1 MIGENQK
8 IGVMLFALGMGFLFF
23 GVIMFFDT
31 TLLTIGNVLF
41 LAGVGFIKGPAAT
54 INFFQTRLQGGGARG
69 VVLFFGGILLVLF
82 KWPVVGMALEGYGFV
97 ALWGNI
103 LQPAIATA
111 RQMPVL
117 GNILALPGI
126 SQLADKLSG
135 QKRSR
140 YGV

>member
-54 INFFQTRLQGGGARG
+54 INFFQTRLQVGCWSCWSCWAGG
-69 VVLFFGGILLVLF
+69 VVMR
-82 KWPVVGMALEGYGFV
+82 VG
-97 ALWGNI
+97 
-103 LQPAIATA
+103 
-111 RQMPVL
+111 
-117 GNILALPGI
+117 
-126 SQLADKLSG
+126 
-135 QKRSR
+135 
-140 YGV
+140 